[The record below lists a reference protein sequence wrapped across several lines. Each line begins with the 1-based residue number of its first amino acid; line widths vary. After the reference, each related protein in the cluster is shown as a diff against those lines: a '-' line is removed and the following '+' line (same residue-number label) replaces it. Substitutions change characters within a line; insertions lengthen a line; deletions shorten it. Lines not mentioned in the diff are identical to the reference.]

1 MKRANSRAGDESNL
15 AIAVGL
21 VEEALAEL
29 DDRGELLDPIGR
41 IELGRT
47 YALLSIAESL
57 AEIAETRRPPAP
69 DG

>member
-1 MKRANSRAGDESNL
+1 MRAAKSTSEDSSAL
-15 AIAVGL
+15 AIAVEL
-21 VEEALAEL
+21 VEEGLAEL

-57 AEIAETRRPPAP
+57 AEIAAAQRQP
-69 DG
+69 

>member
-1 MKRANSRAGDESNL
+1 MKPANRRTGDESAL
-15 AIAVGL
+15 AIAVEL
-21 VEEALAEL
+21 VEEALGEL

-57 AEIAETRRPPAP
+57 AEIAKMQRLP
-69 DG
+69 